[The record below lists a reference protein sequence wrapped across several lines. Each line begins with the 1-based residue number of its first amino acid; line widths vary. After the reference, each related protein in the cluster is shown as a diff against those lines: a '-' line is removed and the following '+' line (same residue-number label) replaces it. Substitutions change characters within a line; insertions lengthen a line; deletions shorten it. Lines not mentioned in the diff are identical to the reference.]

1 MLGPCTPWETRR
13 STWLLPSD
21 QRGAPAVA
29 CRPWRP
35 LEGEPTAKED
45 LSLCLSLSV
54 SLSLSLTICLSKI
67 NLKKKKL
74 EEIMCD
80 VWWAFGSTVRVF
92 GMGCSRFMQWTWVRF
107 LTLL

>member
-54 SLSLSLTICLSKI
+54 SLSLSLSLSLSHYLPVK
-67 NLKKKKL
+67 NKFKKKK
-74 EEIMCD
+74 
-80 VWWAFGSTVRVF
+80 T
-92 GMGCSRFMQWTWVRF
+92 
-107 LTLL
+107 